1 MMSNLPNG
9 LEVNAMIA
17 AVAWGIVNLAYVR
30 TAYFSEKPYEDVL
43 VTLTN
48 EFIRVRQAIYHGKI
62 IRDRAKGK

>member
-1 MMSNLPNG
+1 MMSDLPNG
-9 LEVNAMIA
+9 LEDNAMIA
-17 AVAWGIVNLAYVR
+17 AIAWEIVNLAYVR

-48 EFIRVRQAIYHGKI
+48 ELAIYHGKI